1 MNIHISACQLFDD
14 FISSNCNEKKKKK
27 LEKVLMRSKLEIE
40 ALFPGGNINQ
50 SVIIISLIL

>member
-14 FISSNCNEKKKKK
+14 FISSNCNEKKKK